1 MLTGFKGQIASVVT
15 FCRQYPSTITIL
27 HPIPTP
33 NEVPPGA
40 VLIPRLENSTDER
53 EKELR
58 LCREHVFSRDT
69 RKV

>member
-40 VLIPRLENSTDER
+40 VLIPRLENSTEYF
-53 EKELR
+53 ENQL
-58 LCREHVFSRDT
+58 
-69 RKV
+69 